1 MVNEVESV
9 LGLGVLTVSVYL
21 GAVAATL
28 CSGLLKNTAATL
40 ICLVVQCVAMWYY
53 SSLYH
58 VNSTGIAGVRVVL
71 RGYLMMMCST
81 APYR

>member
-53 SSLYH
+53 TLSYIPFAQTIL
-58 VNSTGIAGVRVVL
+58 GKCIKA
-71 RGYLMMMCST
+71 MCQ
-81 APYR
+81 